1 MSTCRSVLFWIFTWW
16 CKYFRLVRTYVP
28 IRQLYLAYV
37 IRTGTNCCPV
47 CVENTINRSQS
58 VTFFISSMVVQEQY
72 SHAVSCAS
80 DRIHCHLNIYKL
92 KLNWNYTFTY
102 FFRKKKKTNPMTMFT
117 KLSLCQYLSE
127 TPYHE
132 QYGNSTQGD
141 LIHIALWLNFCM

>member
-102 FFRKKKKTNPMTMFT
+102 FFRKKKRQILWPCLLNY
-117 KLSLCQYLSE
+117 LCANICLRLLIMNNMV
-127 TPYHE
+127 TPHR
-132 QYGNSTQGD
+132 GT
-141 LIHIALWLNFCM
+141 LFI